1 MFLHLNIIST
11 SIDTSILDF
20 FFPLDFWMAFFFFF
34 LGRGGGFLIHDHTAR
49 FLSFFC
55 HQLHA
60 AEQPVNIYPAVILLC
75 LYDSRRLVITIM
87 TGNQLF
93 SLFLWLFNL
102 QLTNNVLYLLNYFC
116 VQYDIARVV
125 HV

>member
-20 FFPLDFWMAFFFFF
+20 FFLWTSGWRFFFF
-34 LGRGGGFLIHDHTAR
+34 LGGGGGFLIHDHTAR
-49 FLSFFC
+49 SFSFFC

>member
-1 MFLHLNIIST
+1 M
-11 SIDTSILDF
+11 
-20 FFPLDFWMAFFFFF
+20 
-34 LGRGGGFLIHDHTAR
+34 
-49 FLSFFC
+49 
-55 HQLHA
+55 
-60 AEQPVNIYPAVILLC
+60 
-75 LYDSRRLVITIM
+75 TIM